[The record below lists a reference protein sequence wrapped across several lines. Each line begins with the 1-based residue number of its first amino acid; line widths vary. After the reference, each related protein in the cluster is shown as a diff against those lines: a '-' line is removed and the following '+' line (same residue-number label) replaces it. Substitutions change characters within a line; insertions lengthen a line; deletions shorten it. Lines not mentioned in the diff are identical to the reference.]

1 MLPPIAPSSC
11 PALRPVLRL
20 AVVGAAHSDARVQTA
35 MALPPAEL
43 IASAR
48 VLCVRCAQFALQD
61 IGAMQEL
68 SFDYGETTGGKHG
81 VCRCGAANCRGKFQ

>member
-1 MLPPIAPSSC
+1 M
-11 PALRPVLRL
+11 
-20 AVVGAAHSDARVQTA
+20 
-35 MALPPAEL
+35 
-43 IASAR
+43 
-48 VLCVRCAQFALQD
+48 LCVRCVQFALQD